1 MRECYNVNMRVIREN
16 ERRDLMKKVVFV
28 VSAAAVCTLASTA
41 FAADMQIEKFTH
53 TNVVGDQTCY
63 SGEDLEEKNVTEVP
77 DVYFG
82 MRINKPVFK
91 AYLKADSA
99 AEGSRTI
106 KIEQYSEKDKLLSSE
121 EQTVDLTGAEEYV
134 VEFSHRR
141 NTEYI
146 KLYENGEYIGGL
158 DDNKQ
163 DEELILTEYPDDYEI
178 YQRGSDNT
186 AVVTFA
192 GTAEAAPAASQV
204 EVLEDGTVY
213 AGVEDCMLYAAKY
226 SGSNITGLEA
236 VPVIGGKAKL
246 TDPELGMK
254 LMFWDDEM
262 TPLINACTVTGF
274 LGDENTVTLTVA
286 GEEYKTAIDEKGY
299 FRFDIEL
306 EPGIYDAVLNC
317 NGVKREFTDFGVGDI
332 WVAAGQSNMTDMG
345 AITSGFDYETQDPIP
360 ENVHIIYPED
370 VTWQK
375 MTHPAGEGRFFKSG
389 IRTSPVTSFAR
400 ILNESL
406 GVPIGIVQSSV
417 GGTNIYQWAEGIKPG
432 DDNDGYLINALKA
445 CFDNKSS
452 KDIKG
457 IIWYQGCNDTM
468 NENYAYNYEKLCE
481 TIFGQFREFFGDNTP
496 IITTQIN
503 DANQDSTASLGY
515 YDAWSYVKDVQRRYP
530 ETHENVYV
538 TGTGAYDLGDT
549 IHNSAAS
556 NLLVGEDWAKMALNK
571 VYGKTEIVC
580 EHPTIDKIEVS
591 SDNTLTLTFKNVGSE
606 GLYLRE
612 DIKYLSI
619 TNGITPIQLGDLKS
633 EFTVRMGGDKIL
645 TSSNKGKGTEV
656 DIVSAELVDENTV
669 VLTTAEELNGN
680 IAVDCCYG
688 KRFAPTLTDK
698 ASGRSVLAFYNVM
711 AEYPGSIEIEP
722 AMEFIAADTAHI
734 RENEAAS
741 AEKMYLNHYSG
752 SKAYA
757 VMKFDM
763 SAAEKDRDHIQTA
776 KLGVYTSSIDKDR
789 TGNIEIS
796 EISSDWSSSS
806 AYADFTYSPLKAVYS
821 AKTNTASLFPVGS
834 YSDIDIT
841 DYIKTAPDM
850 FSLGISVDYAAVC
863 DMDGV
868 KSDNPPK
875 LIVQYGNIVKLK
887 AENADGEPV
896 SGIEMFIEGLRSTQY
911 EKRSFVT
918 DESGSIS
925 VVLTAGEYRITTE
938 QGEYIAVNEEFNVG
952 ETDMDKTIT
961 LAKNNQILTRVE
973 ISGGE
978 TEVRETQGEKTLEP
992 FTAKAYDADGAEISG
1007 AVWEWSI
1014 TPEIMAVVENGAVTI
1029 NSHATAGSVLKLTAQ
1044 AEFNGEKV
1052 SDTVEIT
1059 ITEAGDITYGFTEYS
1074 EAKSFAVSDVSDVLI
1089 GNDGIKGSAVS
1100 GGNYSNIAVISSADK
1115 SQTGYYP
1122 YGSGF
1127 VTDGYYLFLG
1137 AGGNSSTV
1145 VFTLTL
1151 PETASSGKYINIKYA
1166 KPQST
1171 NNGTHNRTDSAPD
1184 SEKTISVGNT
1194 VIDVQSECE
1203 YDKWYTSSVQL
1214 ESGTDTLTIRL
1225 GKWAGLAIDHISV
1238 TSEPES
1244 SEIIIP
1250 DTDESVKVM
1259 CLGDSITEGFTVAGA
1274 YRNRLCALIEADGMD
1289 TVIDFIGDR
1298 SNGTGYDKDHAGHS
1312 GYAIAD
1318 IPADEDCEG
1327 KGRNGITD
1335 EIDSYVGT
1343 NTPDLVLLQIG
1354 TNDILSLY
1362 RLDESKARLETLIE
1376 KVKTKLSEDG
1386 RIYLATIPYIAENAT
1401 YNKTGKTQEELDS
1414 LIDTFNNGVR
1424 EIAEADE
1431 TVYLVDMN
1439 ASIELSDL
1447 KDGIH
1452 PTESGYTK
1460 MGDVW
1465 YSVIKERLVELISK
1479 LG

>member
-1 MRECYNVNMRVIREN
+1 
-16 ERRDLMKKVVFV
+16 MKKLVFA
-28 VSAAAVCTLASTA
+28 VSAAAVCILASTA
-41 FAADMQIEKFTH
+41 SAADLQIEKFTH
-53 TNVVGDQTCY
+53 TNVVGNQTCY
-63 SGEDLEEKNVTEVP
+63 SGEELEEKTVTEVP

-91 AYLKADSA
+91 AYLKAGSA

-106 KIEQYSEKDKLLSSE
+106 KIEQYSEKGKLLSSE
-121 EQTVDLTGAEEYV
+121 EQTVELSGAEEYSI
-134 VEFSHRR
+134 EFSHRR

-163 DEELILTEYPDDYEI
+163 DGELVLTEYPDDHEI
-178 YQRGSDNT
+178 YQRGIDNT
-186 AVVTFA
+186 AVVSFA
-192 GTAEAAPAASQV
+192 GTAESAPAARQV
-204 EVLEDGTVY
+204 EVSADGAVC
-213 AGVEDCMLYAAKY
+213 AGVGDCTLYAARY
-226 SGSNITGLEA
+226 SGDRLSGLEI
-236 VPVIGGKAKL
+236 VPLKDGIAKL
-246 TDPELGMK
+246 SSAELGMK
-254 LMFWDDEM
+254 LMFWDDDM
-262 TPLINACTVTGF
+262 KPLINEWTVDSFT
-274 LGDENTVTLTVA
+274 DDANTVTLTVA
-286 GEEYKTAIDEKGY
+286 GEEYKTAIDATGN

-306 EPGIYDAVLNC
+306 EPGIYDAVLTC
-317 NGVKREFTDFGVGDI
+317 NGQRREFTDFGVGDI

-406 GVPIGIVQSSV
+406 GVPVGIVQSSV
-417 GGTNIYQWAEGIKPG
+417 GGTNIYQWAEGVKPG

-452 KDIKG
+452 RDIKG
-457 IIWYQGCNDTM
+457 IIWYQGCNDAI
-468 NENYAYNYEKLCE
+468 NENYAYNYENLCE
-481 TIFGQFREFFGDNTP
+481 TIFGQFRAFFGEDTP

-571 VYGKTEIVC
+571 VYGKTEVAC
-580 EHPTIDKIEVS
+580 EHPTIDKIEVTGGS
-591 SDNTLTLTFKNVGSE
+591 TLTLTFKNVGSE
-606 GLYLRE
+606 GLYLRD
-612 DIKYLSI
+612 DIKYLSM
-619 TNGITPIQLGDLKS
+619 TNGITPIQLGELKS
-633 EFTVRMGGDKIL
+633 EFIVRKGGDRIL
-645 TSSNKGKGTEV
+645 TGSNKGKGTEV
-656 DIVSAELVDENTV
+656 DIVSAELVNENTV
-669 VLTTAEELNGN
+669 VITTAEELNGN

-711 AEYPGSIEIEP
+711 AEYPDSIEAEP
-722 AMEFIAADTAHI
+722 AVEFVAADTAHI
-734 RENEAAS
+734 RENEGAS

-752 SKAYA
+752 NNAYA

-763 SAAEKDRDHIQTA
+763 SASEKDREHIQTA
-776 KLGVYTSSIDKDR
+776 KLGVYTSAIDKDR

-796 EISSDWSSSS
+796 EIASDWSSAS
-806 AYADFTYSPLKAVYS
+806 AYADFAYSPLKAVYR
-821 AKTNTASLFPVGS
+821 AQTNTSSLFPVGS

-841 DYIKTAPDM
+841 DYIKTAPDA
-850 FSLGISVDYAAVC
+850 FSLGIGVDYAAVC

-875 LIVQYGNIVKLK
+875 LIVQYGNIVKLT
-887 AENADGEPV
+887 AVNEDGAPV
-896 SGIEMFIEGLRSTQY
+896 SGIEMLIEGLRSTQY
-911 EKRSFVT
+911 EKRGFVT
-918 DESGSIS
+918 DENGSIS

-938 QGEYIAVNEEFNVG
+938 QSEYIAVKEDFKVG
-952 ETDMDKTIT
+952 ETDMDKTIA
-961 LAKNNQILTRVE
+961 LAKNEQTLTSVE
-973 ISGGE
+973 ISGGQ
-978 TEVRETQGEKTLEP
+978 TEVRETQGEKILEP
-992 FTAKAYDADGAEISG
+992 FTAKAYDADGAEING
-1007 AVWEWSI
+1007 AVWTWSV
-1014 TPEIMAVVENGAVTI
+1014 TPEIMAEVEAGVVTI
-1029 NSHATAGSVLKLTAQ
+1029 NSHATAGSVLILTAQ
-1044 AEFNGEKV
+1044 AEFNGKKV
-1052 SDTVEIT
+1052 SGTVEIN
-1059 ITEAGDITYGFTEYS
+1059 ITEAGDMTYGFSEFS
-1074 EAKSFAVSDVSDVLI
+1074 EAKTFAISDVSGVPV
-1089 GNDGIKGSAVS
+1089 GNDGITVSAAS
-1100 GGNYSNIAVISSADK
+1100 GNNYSNIAVISSADK
-1115 SQTGYYP
+1115 SKTGYYP

-1127 VTDGYYLFLG
+1127 VTSGYYMFLG
-1137 AGGNSSTV
+1137 AGGNGSTV
-1145 VFTLTL
+1145 VFNIKL
-1151 PETASSGKYINIKYA
+1151 PETASSGKYLNIKYA
-1166 KPQST
+1166 KPQCT
-1171 NNGTHNRTDSAPD
+1171 NNGSINRTDSAPE
-1184 SEKTISVGNT
+1184 SKKTISVGNT
-1194 VIDVQSECE
+1194 VIDVQTDCE

-1214 ESGTDTLTIRL
+1214 DSGTDTIVIRL

-1250 DTDESVKVM
+1250 ETDDSVKVM

-1289 TVIDFIGDR
+1289 SVIDFIGDR
-1298 SNGTGYDKDHAGHS
+1298 SNGTGYDMDHAGHS

-1318 IPADEDCEG
+1318 IPAAEDCEG

-1343 NTPDLVLLQIG
+1343 NSPDMVLLQIG
-1354 TNDILSLY
+1354 TNDILSQY

-1376 KVKTKLSEDG
+1376 KVKSKLSAEG
-1386 RIYLATIPYIAENAT
+1386 RIYLATIPYIAENAA
-1401 YNKTGKTQEELDS
+1401 YNKTGKSQEELDAQ
-1414 LIDTFNNGVR
+1414 IDAFNSGVR

-1431 TVYLVDMN
+1431 SVYLVDMN

-1465 YSVIKERLVELISK
+1465 YLAIKDRLVELISM
-1479 LG
+1479 LE

>member
-1 MRECYNVNMRVIREN
+1 
-16 ERRDLMKKVVFV
+16 MKKLVFA
-28 VSAAAVCTLASTA
+28 VSAAAVCILASTA
-41 FAADMQIEKFTH
+41 SAAELQIEKFTH
-53 TNVVGDQTCY
+53 TNVVGNQTCY
-63 SGEDLEEKNVTEVP
+63 SGEELEEKTVTEIP

-106 KIEQYSEKDKLLSSE
+106 KIEQYSEKGKLLSAE
-121 EQTVDLTGAEEYV
+121 EQTVVLGGAEEYT

-163 DEELILTEYPDDYEI
+163 EGELVLTEYPDDHEI

-186 AVVTFA
+186 AVVSFA
-192 GTAEAAPAASQV
+192 GTAEIVTAARQV
-204 EVLEDGTVY
+204 EVSADGTVY
-213 AGVEDCMLYAAKY
+213 AGVEDCTLYAAMY
-226 SGSNITGLEA
+226 SGDRLSGLEI
-236 VPVIGGKAKL
+236 VPLKDGIAKL
-246 TDPELGMK
+246 SSAEVGMK
-254 LMFWDDEM
+254 LMFWDDDM
-262 TPLINACTVTGF
+262 KPLINAWTVDSFT
-274 LGDENTVTLTVA
+274 GDENTVTLTVA
-286 GEEYKTAIDEKGY
+286 GEEYKTVIDVNGE
-299 FRFDIEL
+299 FRFDIEF
-306 EPGIYDAVLNC
+306 EPGIYDAALTC
-317 NGVKREFTDFGVGDI
+317 NGQKREFTDFGVGDI

-406 GVPIGIVQSSV
+406 GVPVGIVQSSV
-417 GGTNIYQWAEGIKPG
+417 GGTNIYQWAEGVKPG

-468 NENYAYNYEKLCE
+468 NENYAYNYENLCE
-481 TIFGQFREFFGDNTP
+481 TIFGQFRAFFGEDTP

-530 ETHENVYV
+530 ETHDNVYV

-571 VYGKTEIVC
+571 VYGKTDVVC
-580 EHPTIDKIEVS
+580 EHPTIDKIEVTGS
-591 SDNTLTLTFKNVGSE
+591 STLTLTFKNVGSE
-606 GLYLRE
+606 GLYLRD

-619 TNGITPIQLGDLKS
+619 TNGITPIQLGELKS
-633 EFTVRMGGDKIL
+633 EFIVRKGGDRVL
-645 TSSNKGKGTEV
+645 TGSNKGKGTELE
-656 DIVSAELVDENTV
+656 IVSAELVNGNTV
-669 VLTTAEELNGN
+669 VITTAEELNGN

-698 ASGRSVLAFYNVM
+698 TSGRSVLAFYNVM
-711 AEYPGSIEIEP
+711 AEYPDSIEAEP
-722 AMEFIAADTAHI
+722 AVEFTAADTAHI
-734 RENEAAS
+734 RENEGAS

-752 SKAYA
+752 NNAYA

-763 SAAEKDRDHIQTA
+763 SSAEKDRDHIQTA
-776 KLGVYTSSIDKDR
+776 KLGVYTSAIEKDR

-796 EISSDWSSSS
+796 EIASDWSSAST
-806 AYADFTYSPLKAVYS
+806 YADFTYSPLKAVYS
-821 AKTNTASLFPVGS
+821 ANTNTASLFPVGS

-863 DMDGV
+863 DIDGA
-868 KSDNPPK
+868 KSDDPPK
-875 LIVQYGNIVKLK
+875 LIVQYGNIVNLT
-887 AENADGEPV
+887 AVNEDGAPV

-911 EKRSFVT
+911 EKRGFVT
-918 DESGSIS
+918 DENGGIS
-925 VVLTAGEYRITTE
+925 VVLTAGEYRITAE
-938 QGEYIAVNEEFNVG
+938 QGEYIAVKEDFKVG
-952 ETDMDKTIT
+952 ETDMNKTIT
-961 LAKNNQILTRVE
+961 LAKNEQTLTRVE
-973 ISGGE
+973 ISGGQ
-978 TEVRETQGEKTLEP
+978 TEIRETQGEKTLEP
-992 FTAKAYDADGAEISG
+992 FTAKAYDADGAEING
-1007 AVWEWSI
+1007 VVWTWSI
-1014 TPEIMAVVENGAVTI
+1014 TPEIMAEVEAGVVTI
-1029 NSHATAGSVLKLTAQ
+1029 NSHATAGSVLTLTAQ
-1044 AEFNGEKV
+1044 AEFNGKKA
-1052 SDTVEIT
+1052 SATVEINV
-1059 ITEAGDITYGFTEYS
+1059 TEAGDMTYAFSEFS
-1074 EAKSFAVSDVSDVLI
+1074 EAKAFAVSDVSDVPV
-1089 GNDGIKGSAVS
+1089 GNDGVTLSAAS
-1100 GGNYSNIAVISSADK
+1100 GNNYSNIAVISSADK
-1115 SQTGYYP
+1115 SKTGYYP

-1127 VTDGYYLFLG
+1127 VTSGYYMFLG
-1137 AGGNSSTV
+1137 AGGNGSTV
-1145 VFTLTL
+1145 VFNIEL
-1151 PETASSGKYINIKYA
+1151 PESASSGKYLNIKYA
-1166 KPQST
+1166 KPQCT
-1171 NNGTHNRTDSAPD
+1171 NNGSINRTDSAPE

-1194 VIDVQSECE
+1194 VIDVQADCE

-1214 ESGTDTLTIRL
+1214 DSGTDTIVIRL

-1250 DTDESVKVM
+1250 ETDDSVKVM

-1289 TVIDFIGDR
+1289 SVIDFIGDR

-1318 IPADEDCEG
+1318 IPAAEDCEG

-1343 NTPDLVLLQIG
+1343 NSPDMVLLQIG
-1354 TNDILSLY
+1354 TNDILSQY

-1376 KVKTKLSEDG
+1376 KVKSKLSAEG
-1386 RIYLATIPYIAENAT
+1386 RIYLATIPYIAENAA
-1401 YNKTGKTQEELDS
+1401 YNKTGKSQTELDAQ
-1414 LIDTFNNGVR
+1414 IDAFNSGVR

-1431 TVYLVDMN
+1431 SVYLVDMN

-1465 YSVIKERLVELISK
+1465 YSAIKERLVELIST
-1479 LG
+1479 LE

>member
-1 MRECYNVNMRVIREN
+1 
-16 ERRDLMKKVVFV
+16 MKKLVIAI
-28 VSAAAVCTLASTA
+28 SAASVCILASTA
-41 FAADMQIEKFTH
+41 SAADMQIEKFTH
-53 TNVVGDQTCY
+53 TNVVGSQTCY
-63 SGEDLEEKNVTEVP
+63 SGEELEEKTVTEVP

-91 AYLKADSA
+91 AYLKAGSA

-106 KIEQYSEKDKLLSSE
+106 KIEQYSEKGKLLSSE
-121 EQTVDLTGAEEYV
+121 EQTVELSGAEEYT

-163 DEELILTEYPDDYEI
+163 DGELVLTEYPDDHEI
-178 YQRGSDNT
+178 YQRGIDNT
-186 AVVTFA
+186 AVVSFA
-192 GTAEAAPAASQV
+192 GTAESAPAARQV
-204 EVLEDGTVY
+204 EVSADGAVC
-213 AGVEDCMLYAAKY
+213 AGVGDCTLYAARY
-226 SGSNITGLEA
+226 SGDRLSGLEI
-236 VPVIGGKAKL
+236 VPLKDGIAKL
-246 TDPELGMK
+246 SSAELGMK
-254 LMFWDDEM
+254 LMFWDDDM
-262 TPLINACTVTGF
+262 KPLINEWTVDSFT
-274 LGDENTVTLTVA
+274 DDANTVTLTVA
-286 GEEYKTAIDEKGY
+286 GEEYKTAIDATGN

-306 EPGIYDAVLNC
+306 EPGIYDAVLTC
-317 NGVKREFTDFGVGDI
+317 NGQRREFTDFGVGDI

-406 GVPIGIVQSSV
+406 GVPVGIVQSSV
-417 GGTNIYQWAEGIKPG
+417 GGTNIYQWAEGVKPG

-452 KDIKG
+452 RDIKG

-468 NENYAYNYEKLCE
+468 NENYAYNYENLCE
-481 TIFGQFREFFGDNTP
+481 TIFGQFRAFFGENTP

-503 DANQDSTASLGY
+503 DANQDSTAPLGY

-571 VYGKTEIVC
+571 VYGKTEVAC
-580 EHPTIDKIEVS
+580 EHPTIDKIEVTGGS
-591 SDNTLTLTFKNVGSE
+591 TLTLTFKNVGSE
-606 GLYLRE
+606 GLYLRD
-612 DIKYLSI
+612 DIKYLSM
-619 TNGITPIQLGDLKS
+619 TNGITPIQLGELKS
-633 EFTVRMGGDKIL
+633 EFIVRKGGDRIL
-645 TSSNKGKGTEV
+645 TGSNKGKGTEV
-656 DIVSAELVDENTV
+656 DIVSAELVNENTV
-669 VLTTAEELNGN
+669 VITTAEELNGN

-711 AEYPGSIEIEP
+711 AEYPDSIEAEP
-722 AMEFIAADTAHI
+722 AVEFVAADTAHI
-734 RENEAAS
+734 RENEGAS

-752 SKAYA
+752 NNAYA

-763 SAAEKDRDHIQTA
+763 SASEKDREHIQTA
-776 KLGVYTSSIDKDR
+776 KLGVYTSAIDKDR

-796 EISSDWSSSS
+796 EIASDWSSAS
-806 AYADFTYSPLKAVYS
+806 AYADFAYSPLKAVYR
-821 AKTNTASLFPVGS
+821 AQTNTSSLFPVGS

-841 DYIKTAPDM
+841 DYIKTAPDA
-850 FSLGISVDYAAVC
+850 FSLGIGVDYAAVC

-875 LIVQYGNIVKLK
+875 LIVQYGNIVKLT
-887 AENADGEPV
+887 AVNEDGAPV
-896 SGIEMFIEGLRSTQY
+896 SGIEMLIEGLRSTQY
-911 EKRSFVT
+911 EKRGFVT
-918 DESGSIS
+918 DENGSIS

-938 QGEYIAVNEEFNVG
+938 QSEYIAVKEDFKVG
-952 ETDMDKTIT
+952 ETDMDKTIA
-961 LAKNNQILTRVE
+961 LAKNEQTLTSVE
-973 ISGGE
+973 ISGGQ
-978 TEVRETQGEKTLEP
+978 TEVRETQGEKILEP
-992 FTAKAYDADGAEISG
+992 FTAKAYDADGAEING
-1007 AVWEWSI
+1007 AVWTWSV
-1014 TPEIMAVVENGAVTI
+1014 TPEIMAEVEAGVVTI
-1029 NSHATAGSVLKLTAQ
+1029 NSHATAGSVLILTAQ
-1044 AEFNGEKV
+1044 AEFNGKKV
-1052 SDTVEIT
+1052 SGTVEIN
-1059 ITEAGDITYGFTEYS
+1059 ITEAGDMTYGFSEFS
-1074 EAKSFAVSDVSDVLI
+1074 EAKTFAISDVSGVPV
-1089 GNDGIKGSAVS
+1089 GNDGITVSAAS
-1100 GGNYSNIAVISSADK
+1100 GNNYSNIAVISSADK
-1115 SQTGYYP
+1115 SKTGYYP

-1127 VTDGYYLFLG
+1127 VTSGYYMFLG
-1137 AGGNSSTV
+1137 AGGNGSTV
-1145 VFTLTL
+1145 VFNIKL
-1151 PETASSGKYINIKYA
+1151 PETASSGKYLNIKYA
-1166 KPQST
+1166 KPQCT
-1171 NNGTHNRTDSAPD
+1171 NNGSINRTDSAPE

-1194 VIDVQSECE
+1194 VIDVQTDCE

-1214 ESGTDTLTIRL
+1214 DSGTDTIVIRL

-1250 DTDESVKVM
+1250 ETDDSVKVM

-1289 TVIDFIGDR
+1289 SVIDFIGDR
-1298 SNGTGYDKDHAGHS
+1298 SNGTGYDMDHAGHS

-1318 IPADEDCEG
+1318 IPAAEDCEG

-1343 NTPDLVLLQIG
+1343 NSPDMVLLQIG
-1354 TNDILSLY
+1354 TNDILSQY

-1376 KVKTKLSEDG
+1376 KVKSKLSAEG
-1386 RIYLATIPYIAENAT
+1386 RIYLATIPYIAENAA
-1401 YNKTGKTQEELDS
+1401 YNKTGKSQEELDAQ
-1414 LIDTFNNGVR
+1414 IDAFNSGVR

-1431 TVYLVDMN
+1431 SVYLVDMN

-1465 YSVIKERLVELISK
+1465 YLAIKDRLVELISM
-1479 LG
+1479 LE